1 MIGEG
6 GESSMALW
14 AIWLVIGIVLIIAE
28 MATLTFYL
36 LWLGLASFAA
46 AIVAMLAPD
55 AFVLQVFVGI
65 VVAVALTVYTK
76 PLTRRLR
83 SSKGY
88 TDVIY
93 QLVGQEGIVIER
105 IPGNGLGV
113 VRVGNETWSA
123 NAEEPLDIGTQIIVV
138 QSHNTTLQVQK
149 WKEFKA

>member
-1 MIGEG
+1 
-6 GESSMALW
+6 MALW
-14 AIWLVIGIVLIIAE
+14 AIWLVVGIILIVAE

-46 AIVAMLAPD
+46 GIVAMIAPD
-55 AFVLQVFVGI
+55 AIVLQVFAGI
-65 VVAVALTVYTK
+65 VIAAVLTVYTK

-93 QLVGQEGIVIER
+93 QLVGQEGVVIEN
-105 IPGNGLGV
+105 IPSNGLGV

-123 NAEEPLDIGTQIIVV
+123 NAEEPLDIGTRIIVV

-149 WKEFKA
+149 WKELKA